1 MDDRVCPLFNAPCLE
16 HKCRWYVHL
25 LGTSPQSADRIDHWD
40 CAISFLP
47 ILLIEGA
54 QQTRQAGAAIESFRN
69 EVVRGNEQAQR
80 LLAAGQAKLVGGNGE
95 TDDHPK

>member
-1 MDDRVCPLFNAPCLE
+1 MGRYCPLIKKNCIE
-16 HKCRWYVHL
+16 HRCKFYIHL
-25 LGTSPQSADRIDHWD
+25 LGKNPQSTATIDNWD

-69 EVVRGNEQAQR
+69 EMVRENS
-80 LLAAGQAKLVGGNGE
+80 LLAQLFKPEPQLIEGQ
-95 TDDHPK
+95 